1 MNLLL
6 LSERYCFLENQLAN
20 EKISKAEYSL
30 MDTWFNWASNAFEKS
45 VKPDVVGKYDYST
58 RKNLNYPLISS
69 ISFKFFT
76 FSVFKSKH

>member
-6 LSERYCFLENQLAN
+6 SSERYCFLENQLAN

-45 VKPDVVGKYDYST
+45 VKPDVVGKYD
-58 RKNLNYPLISS
+58 RLLKP
-69 ISFKFFT
+69 K
-76 FSVFKSKH
+76 KSQGPIDFCFI